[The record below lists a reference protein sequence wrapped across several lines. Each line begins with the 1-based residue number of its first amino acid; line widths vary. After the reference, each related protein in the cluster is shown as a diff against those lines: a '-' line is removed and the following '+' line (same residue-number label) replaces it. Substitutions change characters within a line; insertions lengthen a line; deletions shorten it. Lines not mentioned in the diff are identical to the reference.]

1 MCRAH
6 ITEILHEV
14 SSPDTAVILSDGSAA
29 LYLSDA
35 GSQCPLSGA
44 THAQQLLPPGG
55 GAVCGA
61 ISARAQKLAIG
72 CEDGIARLWTL
83 GGGAAEGCQMFS
95 LADWGHT
102 VETTGSVQCIVWS
115 PDSEVCFLYRIW
127 YSLIEHFLD
136 YSISF

>member
-6 ITEILHEV
+6 IIEILHERNC
-14 SSPDTAVILSDGSAA
+14 PDTAVILSDGSAA

-61 ISARAQKLAIG
+61 ISVRAQKLAIG
-72 CEDGIARLWTL
+72 CTDGIARLWTL
-83 GGGAAEGCQMFS
+83 GGGVAEGFQMFS

-102 VETTGSVQCIVWS
+102 VESTGAVQCIVWS
-115 PDSEVCFLYRIW
+115 PDSEVWFLYQIW
-127 YSLIEHFLD
+127 YPQIEQFGD
-136 YSISF
+136 SSI